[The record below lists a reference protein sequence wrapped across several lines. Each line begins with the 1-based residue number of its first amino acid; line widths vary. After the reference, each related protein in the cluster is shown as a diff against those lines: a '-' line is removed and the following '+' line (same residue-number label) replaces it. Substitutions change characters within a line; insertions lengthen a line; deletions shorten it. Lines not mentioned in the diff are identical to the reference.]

1 MEGLFILLLVGLT
14 SVGAYWVGAK
24 GLGLSGGDLRR
35 AVGRVFECVGMALV
49 FLVGNLAA
57 GMIIILAARAVTR
70 EFVSLYLI
78 DDEAFVILSLLQGL
92 AFQYWRD
99 ASVPRSS

>member
-24 GLGLSGGDLRR
+24 GFGLSGRGLRR
-35 AVGRVFECVGMALV
+35 AVERVLECGGMMLV

-57 GMIIILAARAVTR
+57 GMITILAARAVTQQ
-70 EFVSLYLI
+70 FVSLYLI
-78 DDEAFVILSLLQGL
+78 DDEALVVLSLLQGF
-92 AFQYWRD
+92 AFQCWRD
-99 ASVPRSS
+99 ASAP